1 MLHDPL
7 ARHLETSQPLRQ
19 SWNRYVIP
27 LSSLSTSLVHVNR
40 DENTNSAFEDPEIY
54 PNIFS
59 CLSCLAR
66 DENLP

>member
-40 DENTNSAFEDPEIY
+40 DDNTNSVFEDPEI
-54 PNIFS
+54 
-59 CLSCLAR
+59 
-66 DENLP
+66 